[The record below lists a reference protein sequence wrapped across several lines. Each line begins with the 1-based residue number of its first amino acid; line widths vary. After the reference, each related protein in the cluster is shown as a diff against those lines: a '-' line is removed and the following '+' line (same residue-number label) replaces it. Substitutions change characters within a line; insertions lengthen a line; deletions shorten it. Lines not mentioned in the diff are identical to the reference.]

1 MARQSAFDPKI
12 GPKHYPQRISTEPKL
27 LITFRFGE
35 DILIL
40 ASFLADLDHSMIWG
54 SSPKMQQ
61 L

>member
-1 MARQSAFDPKI
+1 MTPV
-12 GPKHYPQRISTEPKL
+12 GPRGVPAQL
-27 LITFRFGE
+27 LIIKLFIASLSDGK
-35 DILIL
+35 ILIL